1 MNKMELRFNASLSNE
16 SFVRTAVISFISILN
31 PSLDEIAEVKTI
43 VSEAVS
49 NAIINGY
56 KLDASKEI
64 TIKCSL
70 LDSCLEMEIIDYGIG
85 IENIEDALKP
95 KFTTR
100 PDLERAGM
108 GLTIIQALSD
118 EFSIRSVVDMGTK
131 IFIKK
136 EFISSLQDNY
146 GIANPQ

>member
-49 NAIINGY
+49 NAIIHGY

-85 IENIEDALKP
+85 IENIEDALKDAEII
-95 KFTTR
+95 KEKINNLYCKSYHITYC
-100 PDLERAGM
+100 DVYNYN
-108 GLTIIQALSD
+108 GLKKAYDKTLLNSEQLHFII
-118 EFSIRSVVDMGTK
+118 
-131 IFIKK
+131 
-136 EFISSLQDNY
+136 
-146 GIANPQ
+146 